1 MRWST
6 LEDHVSRLER
16 CPDVEGRTSRS
27 TSEIA
32 GLSNAIN
39 ASMRSW
45 GDPNEEMMLKSR
57 EEDALKM
64 NENSSITLLQL
75 IQEVAYC
82 DGSMSQEEE
91 NLIITLMDS
100 HGLKEDRDALKNR
113 LIEGYSS
120 PSSHQSVA
128 RGSTKRIERDEL
140 LSRLRALTSKE
151 ERDLAIKLSYLT
163 AMVSRDQDDLTDVNA
178 QELDLFQAVAE
189 AVQCPEQRVRA
200 IQWAADEELKQWTM
214 PSLKQVLLSWL
225 G

>member
-1 MRWST
+1 
-6 LEDHVSRLER
+6 
-16 CPDVEGRTSRS
+16 
-27 TSEIA
+27 
-32 GLSNAIN
+32 
-39 ASMRSW
+39 
-45 GDPNEEMMLKSR
+45 MLKSR

-75 IQEVAYC
+75 VQEVAYC

-100 HGLKEDRDALKNR
+100 HGLKEDRDALRNR

-163 AMVSRDQDDLTDVNA
+163 AMVSRDKDDLTDVNA
-178 QELDLFQAVAE
+178 QELALFQSVAE
-189 AVQCPEQRVRA
+189 AVQCSEQRVRA

>member
-1 MRWST
+1 
-6 LEDHVSRLER
+6 
-16 CPDVEGRTSRS
+16 
-27 TSEIA
+27 
-32 GLSNAIN
+32 
-39 ASMRSW
+39 
-45 GDPNEEMMLKSR
+45 MLKSR

-75 IQEVAYC
+75 VQEVAYC

-163 AMVSRDQDDLTDVNA
+163 AMVSRNKDDLTDVNA
-178 QELDLFQAVAE
+178 QELDFFQSVAE
-189 AVQCPEQRVRA
+189 AVQCPEQCVRA

>member
-1 MRWST
+1 
-6 LEDHVSRLER
+6 
-16 CPDVEGRTSRS
+16 
-27 TSEIA
+27 
-32 GLSNAIN
+32 
-39 ASMRSW
+39 
-45 GDPNEEMMLKSR
+45 MLISR

-64 NENSSITLLQL
+64 NESSSITLLQL
-75 IQEVAYC
+75 VQEVAYC

-91 NLIITLMDS
+91 DLIITLIES
-100 HGLKEDRDALKNR
+100 HGLQEDRDALKNR

-140 LSRLRALTSKE
+140 LKRLRALTSKE

-163 AMVSRDQDDLTDVNA
+163 AMVSRDQDDLTDINA
-178 QELDLFQAVAE
+178 QELDLFQTIAD
-189 AVQCPEQRVRA
+189 AVQCSEERVRA
-200 IQWAADEELKQWTM
+200 IQWSADEELKQWSM

>member
-1 MRWST
+1 
-6 LEDHVSRLER
+6 
-16 CPDVEGRTSRS
+16 
-27 TSEIA
+27 
-32 GLSNAIN
+32 
-39 ASMRSW
+39 
-45 GDPNEEMMLKSR
+45 MLKSR

-75 IQEVAYC
+75 VQEVAYC

-163 AMVSRDQDDLTDVNA
+163 AMVSRNKDDLTDVNA
-178 QELDLFQAVAE
+178 QELDFFSVG
-189 AVQCPEQRVRA
+189 R
-200 IQWAADEELKQWTM
+200 
-214 PSLKQVLLSWL
+214 
-225 G
+225 

>member
-1 MRWST
+1 M
-6 LEDHVSRLER
+6 
-16 CPDVEGRTSRS
+16 G
-27 TSEIA
+27 
-32 GLSNAIN
+32 
-39 ASMRSW
+39 SW
-45 GDPNEEMMLKSR
+45 GDPNEVMMLKSR
-57 EEDALKM
+57 NEDALQM

-75 IQEVAYC
+75 VQEVAYC

-91 NLIITLMDS
+91 NLIITLMDR

-140 LSRLRALTSKE
+140 LNRLRALTSKE

-163 AMVSRDQDDLTDVNA
+163 AMVSRDQGDLTDVNT
-178 QELDLFQAVAE
+178 QELDLFQLVAE

-214 PSLKQVLLSWL
+214 PSLKEVLLSWL

>member
-1 MRWST
+1 
-6 LEDHVSRLER
+6 
-16 CPDVEGRTSRS
+16 
-27 TSEIA
+27 
-32 GLSNAIN
+32 
-39 ASMRSW
+39 
-45 GDPNEEMMLKSR
+45 MLKSR

-75 IQEVAYC
+75 VQEVAYC

-100 HGLKEDRDALKNR
+100 HGLKEDRDALRNR

-178 QELDLFQAVAE
+178 QELAFFQSVAE

-200 IQWAADEELKQWTM
+200 IQWAADEELKEWTI

>member
-1 MRWST
+1 
-6 LEDHVSRLER
+6 
-16 CPDVEGRTSRS
+16 
-27 TSEIA
+27 
-32 GLSNAIN
+32 
-39 ASMRSW
+39 
-45 GDPNEEMMLKSR
+45 MLKSR

-91 NLIITLMDS
+91 NLIITPMDS

-189 AVQCPEQRVRA
+189 AVQYPEQRVRA

>member
-1 MRWST
+1 MPSAIQT
-6 LEDHVSRLER
+6 LK
-16 CPDVEGRTSRS
+16 GRTSRS

-39 ASMRSW
+39 TSTRRR
-45 GDPNEEMMLKSR
+45 GDPNEKMMLKSR

-64 NENSSITLLQL
+64 NENSSISLLQL
-75 IQEVAYC
+75 VQEVAYC

-178 QELDLFQAVAE
+178 QELDLFQSIKE

>member
-1 MRWST
+1 
-6 LEDHVSRLER
+6 
-16 CPDVEGRTSRS
+16 
-27 TSEIA
+27 
-32 GLSNAIN
+32 
-39 ASMRSW
+39 MRSW

-128 RGSTKRIERDEL
+128 RGSTKRLERDEL

>member
-1 MRWST
+1 
-6 LEDHVSRLER
+6 
-16 CPDVEGRTSRS
+16 
-27 TSEIA
+27 
-32 GLSNAIN
+32 
-39 ASMRSW
+39 MRSW

>member
-1 MRWST
+1 MPSAVHT
-6 LEDHVSRLER
+6 LK
-16 CPDVEGRTSRS
+16 GRTSRS
-27 TSEIA
+27 SSEIA
-32 GLSNAIN
+32 GLSKAIN
-39 ASMRSW
+39 TSTRRR
-45 GDPNEEMMLKSR
+45 GDPNEEIMLKSQ
-57 EEDALKM
+57 EEDSLKM

-75 IQEVAYC
+75 VQEVAYC

-100 HGLKEDRDALKNR
+100 HGLKEDHEALKNR

-128 RGSTKRIERDEL
+128 RGSAKRIERDEL
-140 LSRLRALTSKE
+140 LKRLSALTSKE
-151 ERDLAIKLSYLT
+151 ERDLAIKLAYLT
-163 AMVSRDQDDLTDVNA
+163 AMVSRDKDDLTDVNA
-178 QELDLFQAVAE
+178 QELDLFQSVAE
-189 AVQCPEQRVRA
+189 AVQCSEQRVRA

>member
-1 MRWST
+1 M
-6 LEDHVSRLER
+6 
-16 CPDVEGRTSRS
+16 
-27 TSEIA
+27 
-32 GLSNAIN
+32 SNAIN

-75 IQEVAYC
+75 VQEVAYC

-163 AMVSRDQDDLTDVNA
+163 AMVSRDRDDLTDVNA
-178 QELDLFQAVAE
+178 QELDLFQSVAE

>member
-1 MRWST
+1 
-6 LEDHVSRLER
+6 
-16 CPDVEGRTSRS
+16 
-27 TSEIA
+27 
-32 GLSNAIN
+32 
-39 ASMRSW
+39 
-45 GDPNEEMMLKSR
+45 MLKSR

-100 HGLKEDRDALKNR
+100 DGLKEDRDALKNR

-128 RGSTKRIERDEL
+128 RGSTKRLERDEL

-189 AVQCPEQRVRA
+189 AVQCPEQRVRS

>member
-1 MRWST
+1 
-6 LEDHVSRLER
+6 
-16 CPDVEGRTSRS
+16 
-27 TSEIA
+27 
-32 GLSNAIN
+32 
-39 ASMRSW
+39 
-45 GDPNEEMMLKSR
+45 MLKNR

-64 NENSSITLLQL
+64 NENSTITLLQL
-75 IQEVAYC
+75 VQEVAYC

-163 AMVSRDQDDLTDVNA
+163 AMVSRDRDDLTDVNT
-178 QELDLFQAVAE
+178 QELDLFQSVAE

-214 PSLKQVLLSWL
+214 PSLKQMLLNWL

>member
-1 MRWST
+1 
-6 LEDHVSRLER
+6 
-16 CPDVEGRTSRS
+16 
-27 TSEIA
+27 
-32 GLSNAIN
+32 
-39 ASMRSW
+39 MRSW
-45 GDPNEEMMLKSR
+45 GDPNEVMMLKSR
-57 EEDALKM
+57 DKDALQM

-75 IQEVAYC
+75 VQEVAYC

-91 NLIITLMDS
+91 NLIITLMDR

-140 LSRLRALTSKE
+140 LNRLRALTSKE

-163 AMVSRDQDDLTDVNA
+163 AMVSRDQGDLTDVNT
-178 QELDLFQAVAE
+178 QELDLFQLVAE

-214 PSLKQVLLSWL
+214 PSLKEVLLSWL

>member
-1 MRWST
+1 
-6 LEDHVSRLER
+6 
-16 CPDVEGRTSRS
+16 
-27 TSEIA
+27 
-32 GLSNAIN
+32 
-39 ASMRSW
+39 
-45 GDPNEEMMLKSR
+45 MLKSR

-75 IQEVAYC
+75 VQEVAYC

-163 AMVSRDQDDLTDVNA
+163 AMVSRNKDDLTDVNA
-178 QELDLFQAVAE
+178 QELDFFQSVAE
-189 AVQCPEQRVRA
+189 AVQCPEQCVRA
-200 IQWAADEELKQWTM
+200 IQWTADEELKQWTM
-214 PSLKQVLLSWL
+214 PSLKQVLRSWL

>member
-1 MRWST
+1 M
-6 LEDHVSRLER
+6 
-16 CPDVEGRTSRS
+16 
-27 TSEIA
+27 
-32 GLSNAIN
+32 SNAIN

-128 RGSTKRIERDEL
+128 RGSTKRLERDEL

-178 QELDLFQAVAE
+178 QELDLFQSVAE

-214 PSLKQVLLSWL
+214 PSLKQMLLNWL